1 MQKLRGEGGDSTAEE
16 AATAMQRGR
25 KNERRYHMLHYTIN
39 LREGSSS
46 SSSSFKVCLEQSV
59 SKPGLEKIKK
69 IGFIDI
75 YHDFFD
81 FYDIFEILRKRVG
94 NWKISQKNFNDKHRY
109 EVRPQINPL

>member
-1 MQKLRGEGGDSTAEE
+1 LYSELLPK
-16 AATAMQRGR
+16 GR
-25 KNERRYHMLHYTIN
+25 VGKNRD
-39 LREGSSS
+39 
-46 SSSSFKVCLEQSV
+46 FF
-59 SKPGLEKIKK
+59 EKIKK

-75 YHDFFD
+75 YHDFFDFFDFFD